1 MRANKGSVMN
11 DSQMPAAIEAH
22 SPYSESLG
30 MEVVAATLDEVI
42 LRMPV
47 TRTLTNRNGVL
58 HGGAIMSLADHAAG
72 TATHLRLPPGAA
84 TTTLESKTNFLRP
97 IRLGD
102 VAEAR
107 PRPLHLGR
115 TTMIWQTD
123 ILRSDGKLAAVVIQT
138 QLVLEWKEPA

>member
-1 MRANKGSVMN
+1 MN
-11 DSQMPAAIEAH
+11 DSQTIFSKAH

-30 MEVVAATLDEVI
+30 IELVSATLEQVV

-47 TRTLTNRNGVL
+47 THALTNRNGVL

-72 TATHLRLPPGAA
+72 TATYLRLAEGAA
-84 TTTLESKTNFLRP
+84 TTTTESKTNFLRP

-107 PRPLHLGR
+107 PKPLHLGR
-115 TTMIWQTD
+115 TAMIWQTD
-123 ILRSDGKLAAVVIQT
+123 ILRGDGKLAAVVIQT
-138 QLVLEWKEPA
+138 QRVLDWRDPA

>member
-1 MRANKGSVMN
+1 MTDDWSSAT
-11 DSQMPAAIEAH
+11 IEAH
-22 SPYSESLG
+22 SPYSESLE
-30 MEVVAATLDEVI
+30 MEVVAATLDEVV

-72 TATHLRLPPGAA
+72 TATQLRLAEGAA

-123 ILRSDGKLAAVVIQT
+123 IRRGDGKLAAVVIQT
-138 QLVLEWKEPA
+138 QLVLEWKEPG

>member
-1 MRANKGSVMN
+1 MTEDQTAFDK
-11 DSQMPAAIEAH
+11 AH

-30 MEVVAATLDEVI
+30 MQFLAATPDEVT

-47 TRTLTNRNGVL
+47 TQAMTNRNGVM
-58 HGGAIMSLADHAAG
+58 HGGAIMSLADQAAG
-72 TATHLRLPPGAA
+72 AATHLHLPPGAA

-102 VAEAR
+102 IAEAR

-123 ILRSDGKLAAVVIQT
+123 ILRGDGKLAAVVIQT
-138 QLVLEWKEPA
+138 QMVLEWKDPA

>member
-1 MRANKGSVMN
+1 MT
-11 DSQMPAAIEAH
+11 DSQTTFDNAH

-30 MEVVAATLDEVI
+30 MQVVSATVEDVT

-47 TRTLTNRNGVL
+47 THALTNRNGVL

-72 TATHLRLPPGAA
+72 TATYLRLPAGAG
-84 TTTLESKTNFLRP
+84 TTTMESKTNFLRP

-107 PRPLHLGR
+107 PKPLHLGR

-123 ILRSDGKLAAVVIQT
+123 ILRGDGKLAAVVIQT
-138 QLVLEWKEPA
+138 QLVLEWKDSD

>member
-1 MRANKGSVMN
+1 MD
-11 DSQMPAAIEAH
+11 DSPISASIEAH

-30 MEVVAATLDEVI
+30 MEMVAATRDAVV

-47 TRTLTNRNGVL
+47 TRALTNRNGVL

-107 PRPLHLGR
+107 PAALHLGR
-115 TTMIWQTD
+115 TTMVWQTT
-123 ILRSDGKLAAVVIQT
+123 ITRRDGKVAAVVTQT
-138 QLVLEWKEPA
+138 QLVLEWKDPD

>member
-1 MRANKGSVMN
+1 
-11 DSQMPAAIEAH
+11 MPARSGALMTDHTSGFEGVNA
-22 SPYSESLG
+22 PYSNSLG
-30 MEVVAATLDEVI
+30 MEIVRASRDEVV

-47 TRTLTNRNGVL
+47 THALTNTNGVL

-72 TATHLRLPPGAA
+72 TATYLHMPRDAS
-84 TTTLESKTNFLRP
+84 TTTMESKTNFLRP

-107 PRPLHLGR
+107 PKALHLGR

-123 ILRSDGKLAAVVIQT
+123 ILRGDGKLAAVVIQT
-138 QLVLEWKEPA
+138 QLILDWKEPD

>member
-1 MRANKGSVMN
+1 MT
-11 DSQMPAAIEAH
+11 DSQTAFDQAH

-30 MEVVAATLDEVI
+30 MQIVSATLEDVR
-42 LRMPV
+42 LQMPV
-47 TRTLTNRNGVL
+47 TQALTNRNGVL

-72 TATHLRLPPGAA
+72 TATYLRLPQGAA

-107 PRPLHLGR
+107 PKPLHLGR

-123 ILRSDGKLAAVVIQT
+123 ILRGDGKLCAVVIQT
-138 QLVLEWKEPA
+138 QLVLEWKDPD

>member
-1 MRANKGSVMN
+1 MT
-11 DSQMPAAIEAH
+11 DSLPAFDQAH

-30 MEVVAATLDEVI
+30 MQIVSATLEEVVM
-42 LRMPV
+42 RMPV
-47 TRTLTNRNGVL
+47 THALTNRNGVL

-72 TATHLRLPPGAA
+72 TATYLHLPAGTA

-97 IRLGD
+97 LRLGD

-107 PRPLHLGR
+107 PKPLHLGR

-123 ILRSDGKLAAVVIQT
+123 VRRGDGKLAAVVIQT
-138 QLVLEWKEPA
+138 QLVLEWKDPA